1 MEKIWGNRIISMK
14 NINDILEL
22 FDIIKAPYFCDYK
35 TLKKCFRR
43 EIKKHHPDIS
53 GDEEKA
59 KTIIIAFKKLEKIY
73 QDNEKLNYYKHLF
86 ESKKNDIP
94 EETSIKHKS
103 ITRLITRTRIFGII
117 VLILFVIFLVL
128 TNDFLTGLLTSVGIV
143 IVIWGYKRLWN
154 SGQWDLNPRPHAPEA
169 CALAIC
175 AMARLINSKLV
186 KKDIYNLTIN

>member
-1 MEKIWGNRIISMK
+1 MK

-86 ESKKNDIP
+86 ENKKNDIP
-94 EETSIKHKS
+94 EETSIKQKS

-143 IVIWGYKRLWN
+143 IVIWGYKRL
-154 SGQWDLNPRPHAPEA
+154 
-169 CALAIC
+169 
-175 AMARLINSKLV
+175 
-186 KKDIYNLTIN
+186 